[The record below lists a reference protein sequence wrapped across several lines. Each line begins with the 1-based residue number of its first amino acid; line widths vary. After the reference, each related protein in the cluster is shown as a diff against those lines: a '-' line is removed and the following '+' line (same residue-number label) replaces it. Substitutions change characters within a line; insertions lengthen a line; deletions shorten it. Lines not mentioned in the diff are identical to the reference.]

1 MRRIVLRLEEGLDP
15 EEPAMS
21 SDPNVRTP
29 APRPQ
34 GPSQPPEQVPA
45 ADVKRISD
53 KAPSK
58 DKKPDDWE

>member
-1 MRRIVLRLEEGLDP
+1 MN
-15 EEPAMS
+15 A
-21 SDPNVRTP
+21 DPNVRTP
-29 APRPQ
+29 APRPP

-58 DKKPDDWE
+58 DRKPDDWE

>member
-1 MRRIVLRLEEGLDP
+1 MN
-15 EEPAMS
+15 

-29 APRPQ
+29 TPPPRPP

-53 KAPSK
+53 NAPSK
-58 DKKPDDWE
+58 DRKPDDWD

>member
-1 MRRIVLRLEEGLDP
+1 MN
-15 EEPAMS
+15 A
-21 SDPNVRTP
+21 DPNVRTP
-29 APRPQ
+29 APRPP

-58 DKKPDDWE
+58 DGKPDDWE